1 LISAGITFVDLV
13 EADHALCENPENM
26 RGYSG
31 YDRNGFTLNTCVET
45 VGVVASRSR
54 ARAFLGKSFL

>member
-1 LISAGITFVDLV
+1 VDLV